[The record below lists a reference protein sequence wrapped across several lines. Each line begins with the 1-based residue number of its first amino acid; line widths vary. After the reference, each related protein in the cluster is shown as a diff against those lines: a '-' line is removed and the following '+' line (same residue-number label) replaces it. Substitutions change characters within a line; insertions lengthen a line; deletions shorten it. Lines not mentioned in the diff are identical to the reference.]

1 MEEKPRSVASNG
13 IYYGLITGTVMIVFS
28 LIMFLLDLYLNKAV
42 NWIGYIFLIAGMVYG
57 TLEFRKK
64 YSNGFL
70 TYGKAFTSCF
80 WIGLFAGII
89 ASIYLFVFIQFIHP
103 GFINEMLD
111 QARESMVTSRPEMT
125 EEQVEQALSMSAKFM
140 TPVMMVIWGLV
151 AYAAV
156 SAVIGLILA
165 IFLKKEDPSLNT
177 SA

>member
-1 MEEKPRSVASNG
+1 
-13 IYYGLITGTVMIVFS
+13 
-28 LIMFLLDLYLNKAV
+28 MFLLDLYLNKAV

-140 TPVMMVIWGLV
+140 TPVMMVIWGI
-151 AYAAV
+151 
-156 SAVIGLILA
+156 IGSNSFGNIYC
-165 IFLKKEDPSLNT
+165 SLGF
-177 SA
+177 